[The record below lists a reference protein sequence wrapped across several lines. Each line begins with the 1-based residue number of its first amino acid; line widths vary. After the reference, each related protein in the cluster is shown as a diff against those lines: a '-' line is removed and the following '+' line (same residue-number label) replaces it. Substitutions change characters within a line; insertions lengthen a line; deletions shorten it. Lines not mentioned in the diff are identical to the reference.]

1 MGEKEELTRFLPNM
15 RDQRKSLTPNEKK
28 RKEINEREEHVK
40 GIPQVRDL
48 FSYLRIYQTADPLES
63 YLGDGGHGD

>member
-1 MGEKEELTRFLPNM
+1 M
-15 RDQRKSLTPNEKK
+15 TPNEKK
-28 RKEINEREEHVK
+28 KKEINEREEHVK
-40 GIPQVRDL
+40 GIPQVRVL